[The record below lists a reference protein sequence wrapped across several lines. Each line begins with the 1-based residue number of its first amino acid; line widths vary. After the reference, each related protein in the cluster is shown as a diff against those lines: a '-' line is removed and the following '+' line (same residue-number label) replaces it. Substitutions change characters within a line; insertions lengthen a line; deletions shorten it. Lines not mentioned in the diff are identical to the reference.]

1 MHELRAIL
9 FVKNQIYEDSSGAS
23 LEELGDGILFIYKV
37 ASIFLLVTTGIHR
50 LFTSADK
57 Q

>member
-1 MHELRAIL
+1 MG
-9 FVKNQIYEDSSGAS
+9 N
-23 LEELGDGILFIYKV
+23 GIIFIYKV
-37 ASIFLLVTTGIHR
+37 ASIFLLVTTGMHR